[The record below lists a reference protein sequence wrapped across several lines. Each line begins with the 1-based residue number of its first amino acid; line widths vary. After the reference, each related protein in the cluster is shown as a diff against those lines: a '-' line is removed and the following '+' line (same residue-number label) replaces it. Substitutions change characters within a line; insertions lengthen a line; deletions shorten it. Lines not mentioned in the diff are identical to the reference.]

1 MKFGLACEGV
11 TDQITLENILCG
23 YFDNPDLDEEIGQLQ
38 PLYDE
43 TNQKQQGQGGW
54 EPLLSYLKSSRF
66 RDDVLNTEYVILQI
80 DSDIS
85 EHQNFGVAHQD
96 TDNQNLPPETLIQNI
111 SSKLISVI
119 DSGEQDFYATHRY
132 KIVFAI
138 SVHSLECWLYAYYNT
153 KALRQPKIT
162 GCYKALEYLASQK
175 NILKNEPFAK
185 NYRCYQQLSE
195 VFLKRK
201 NIEAIAQKDPSFN
214 YFIQEMDV
222 IRISNNL
229 FGK

>member
-23 YFDNPDLDEEIGQLQ
+23 YFNNADLDEEIGQLQ

-66 RDDVLNTEYVILQI
+66 RDDVLNTEYVILQV
-80 DSDIS
+80 DSDDS
-85 EHQNFGVAHQD
+85 EHQNFGVAHRD
-96 TDNQNLPPETLIQNI
+96 ANNQSLPPEALIKNI

-119 DSGEQDFYATHRY
+119 DSGEQDFYATHEN
-132 KIVFAI
+132 KIIFAI

-153 KALRQPKIT
+153 KILKAPKIT
-162 GCYKALEYLASQK
+162 NYYKALEYLANQK
-175 NILKNEPFAK
+175 NILKNQPFVK

-201 NIEAIAQKDPSFN
+201 NIDVVAQKDPSFN
-214 YFIQEMDV
+214 CFIQELDAN
-222 IRISNNL
+222 IL
-229 FGK
+229 LG

>member
-66 RDDVLNTEYVILQI
+66 RDDVLNTEYVILQV
-80 DSDIS
+80 DSDDS
-85 EHQNFGVAHQD
+85 EHQNFGVAHSD
-96 TDNQNLPPETLIQNI
+96 ADNQALSIEHLIENI
-111 SSKLISVI
+111 SIKLISVI
-119 DSGEQDFYATHRY
+119 DSGEQDFYATHGD
-132 KIVFAI
+132 KIIFAI
-138 SVHSLECWLYAYYNT
+138 SVHSLECWLYAYYNS
-153 KALRQPKIT
+153 KALKKPKIT
-162 GCYKALEYLASQK
+162 GCYNALEYLASQK
-175 NILKNEPFAK
+175 NISKNQPFAK
-185 NYRCYQQLSE
+185 NYHCYQQLSAF
-195 VFLKRK
+195 FLKRK
-201 NIEAIAQKDPSFN
+201 NIEIVAQKDPSFN